1 MPTIPLPQVS
11 AGCLAPLPRSA
22 GAGENV
28 GKARPAGG
36 TPLGDKKSNPRRR
49 RRPHNHRHPARSEA
63 PPEAFER
70 RSDLGNEWPACRL
83 DAVPAVPVSQPA
95 PRGRAVGRTVGVA
108 ARCLTAKL
116 KVPPRGWP
124 YRERTGAAAGVIR
137 LGADGIEDTA
147 SSSAATAAGA
157 RLSAGQPRMD
167 GTRTSARHPR
177 SILLD
182 RATRPRRTRM
192 PRAVSRP
199 RERGAVSDARRPGG
213 IEARDQGRCPRPPA
227 VRLGSRSAGGCGRD
241 PGAHC
246 QEAARGARFGLEL
259 PSQPLPPP
267 EVMWFAGRGLPGGCR
282 LPRRRSRRGC
292 SGSRAGSRRFRNP
305 SLSFAP
311 PRPISVAFQICCCL
325 ACCP

>member
-1 MPTIPLPQVS
+1 MSLQASAQPSSWTVVAGDRGIANRAAPCTEISFCDHDEPTSDALPVAPPAAKSRYPVHGVIGGVASAGPDRAAAATPASIHDFIVAPRPMPTIPLPQVS

-49 RRPHNHRHPARSEA
+49 RRPHNHRHPARSGA

-108 ARCLTAKL
+108 ARCLTARL

-177 SILLD
+177 SILWI
-182 RATRPRRTRM
+182 
-192 PRAVSRP
+192 
-199 RERGAVSDARRPGG
+199 G
-213 IEARDQGRCPRPPA
+213 Q
-227 VRLGSRSAGGCGRD
+227 RD
-241 PGAHC
+241 PG
-246 QEAARGARFGLEL
+246 
-259 PSQPLPPP
+259 
-267 EVMWFAGRGLPGGCR
+267 GR
-282 LPRRRSRRGC
+282 
-292 SGSRAGSRRFRNP
+292 A
-305 SLSFAP
+305 
-311 PRPISVAFQICCCL
+311 CL
-325 ACCP
+325 GP

>member
-1 MPTIPLPQVS
+1 MAVP
-11 AGCLAPLPRSA
+11 GHNRRGRRS
-22 GAGENV
+22 
-28 GKARPAGG
+28 
-36 TPLGDKKSNPRRR
+36 D
-49 RRPHNHRHPARSEA
+49 PARRGWDRRYGQQLSSHRGGRS
-63 PPEAFER
+63 FER
-70 RSDLGNEWPACRL
+70 RTTTDGWHSHER
-83 DAVPAVPVSQPA
+83 
-95 PRGRAVGRTVGVA
+95 
-108 ARCLTAKL
+108 
-116 KVPPRGWP
+116 PPP
-124 YRERTGAAAGVIR
+124 PI
-137 LGADGIEDTA
+137 
-147 SSSAATAAGA
+147 
-157 RLSAGQPRMD
+157 
-167 GTRTSARHPR
+167 HP
-177 SILLD
+177 LD